1 MVVDVAAEQHQRE
14 LADMRR
20 AHAER
25 RANLER
31 RQREERAAAAGI
43 EDEVI
48 RTERLFDIDVRH
60 VREREYQVRRHA
72 DALERQQERYKARA
86 EKARKGGAAAGDD
99 AEVGASTHLNRF
111 NPADRHHP
119 DYPAKWARR
128 RAEADAARTTLNQA
142 QDAAR
147 ARTKAAK
154 DAVRSLG
161 KPGGIVERRR
171 PHHAHA
177 SRA

>member
-20 AHAER
+20 AHTER
-25 RANLER
+25 RRNLER
-31 RQREERAAAAGI
+31 RQREERAAAEGI
-43 EDEVI
+43 EDE
-48 RTERLFDIDVRH
+48 RARRERLFDLDVRH
-60 VREREYQVRRHA
+60 LREREHQERRHGN
-72 DALERQQERYKARA
+72 ALRDLQASYKARA